1 VTEVNQRKAATAC
14 AGRAAR
20 DAAARPPPIE
30 AAPLHPSGFA
40 VAGCE
45 GMRVGKGAIAHPA
58 APSKPGST
66 VPWAMMPNSSY
77 SGAV

>member
-1 VTEVNQRKAATAC
+1 VGNQRKAATAC

-20 DAAARPPPIE
+20 EAAARPPAE

-40 VAGCE
+40 VAGSRRE
-45 GMRVGKGAIAHPA
+45 EAGEGAIAHPA

-66 VPWAMMPNSSY
+66 VPWATMSNSSC